1 MMEPMRVRWRSNS
14 RGSCA
19 PNRRTSPSVGNASP
33 HSSLNSVV
41 LPAPL
46 SPSTPTMD
54 PRGNESPSMSTSG
67 TPAFS

>member
-46 SPSTPTMD
+46 SPTTPNMS
-54 PRGNESPSMSTSG
+54 PRRTLTSASYSAQTSP
-67 TPAFS
+67 P